1 MVNWDELLHASFLLI
16 RPPVLGTVRLVV
28 SEGIFQI
35 CQFQDWVN
43 INTKFN
49 LSWST
54 H

>member
-16 RPPVLGTVRLVV
+16 RPLVLGTVMLVH
-28 SEGIFQI
+28 EGIFQI
-35 CQFQDWVN
+35 CQFQNWVN
-43 INTKFN
+43 VNAKFN

>member
-16 RPPVLGTVRLVV
+16 RPPVLGTVRLAR
-28 SEGIFQI
+28 EGIFQI
-35 CQFQDWVN
+35 GQFQNWVN
-43 INTKFN
+43 INAKYN